1 MQRRTVINVRSTMY
15 MWSCYVQENVN
26 TFYRERKDAAPYL
39 SHSLLVFICSPSSR
53 SQIGTRF
60 SILRT
65 RTKKNVYIEIKLE
78 HFFGHF
84 TSFHTFLSLSSLL
97 HCKRKLLTVR
107 ISQNIF
113 EHLDKANSILSCFVL
128 IFCSVILIRQNAW
141 FNTRKYWNW
150 ADF

>member
-1 MQRRTVINVRSTMY
+1 MRCTVVHATAHGNQRTLDYVYVILLCAGECEYLLSREKRRRPLPLSLSFGFHLFSFFSLANWY
-15 MWSCYVQENVN
+15 MFFHFTYKN
-26 TFYRERKDAAPYL
+26 
-39 SHSLLVFICSPSSR
+39 
-53 SQIGTRF
+53 
-60 SILRT
+60 
-65 RTKKNVYIEIKLE
+65 KKNVYIEIKLE

-128 IFCSVILIRQNAW
+128 IFCSVILIRQNA
-141 FNTRKYWNW
+141 
-150 ADF
+150 